1 MITNDTIIQSIVIA
15 YFVGLFISIL
25 AAMMYYS
32 NYLSAIN
39 DNEYNFFGSWFGS
52 GYRLKSDFTFFIDDN
67 VEDEFTKK
75 IIKQHRKAVIFLWSW
90 ILMLVPVIIICNLL
104 D

>member
-1 MITNDTIIQSIVIA
+1 
-15 YFVGLFISIL
+15 
-25 AAMMYYS
+25 MMYYA

-39 DNEYNFFGSWFGS
+39 DNEYKFGSWFGS

-75 IIKQHRKAVIFLWSW
+75 IIKQHRRAVIILLTWF
-90 ILMLVPVIIICNLL
+90 LMLVPVIIICNLL